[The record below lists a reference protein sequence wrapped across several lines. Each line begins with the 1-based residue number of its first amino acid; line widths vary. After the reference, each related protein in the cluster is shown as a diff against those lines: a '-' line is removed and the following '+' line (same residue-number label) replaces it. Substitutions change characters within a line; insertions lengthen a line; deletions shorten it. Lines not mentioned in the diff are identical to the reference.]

1 MRTPR
6 ALETALPLLLLVALA
21 SAPSA
26 AQAPTMIKGEAI
38 LAHPAGKLAIRAA
51 ELLAA
56 GKAEDFIRLRTAF
69 EQAEWK
75 KESAAERADWAK
87 RAKERAPDPKVLAD
101 AIRKGGVLT
110 VFPEGASLESPYG
123 DGGEVAA
130 MFTLEAGKWFASVGP
145 MVMAG
150 APAPGKEVRLQGEEI
165 LKHPIYALALEY
177 ADAVHSGKPEAFL
190 KLSSTKAQADWKAEP
205 ESERKEIAAY
215 YRKTIPKKADLAAG
229 VRSGG
234 ILIIENDN
242 LATLN
247 IITVESASKEPGV
260 VHSTSTTVGIP
271 FVIENG
277 QWRVKR

>member
-1 MRTPR
+1 MRT
-6 ALETALPLLLLVALA
+6 AKASVIAVPLLLLAALA
-21 SAPSA
+21 TAPVA

-56 GKAEDFIRLRTAF
+56 GKTDDVIRLRTAAD
-69 EQAEWK
+69 QAEWR
-75 KESAAERADWAK
+75 KESAAEREDWAK
-87 RAKERAPDPKVLAD
+87 RAKDRAPDPKLLAD

-110 VFPEGASLESPYG
+110 VFPDRASFESPYA
-123 DGGEVAA
+123 DGGEVMA
-130 MFTLEAGKWFASVGP
+130 MFTLEAGEWYASMGP

-150 APAPGKEVRLQGEEI
+150 APAPGKEVRIEGQEI

-190 KLSSTKAQADWKAEP
+190 TLSSTKKQADWKAEP

-215 YRKTIPKKADLAAG
+215 YKKTIPKKADLAAG

-234 ILIIENDN
+234 VLFIENDKV
-242 LATLN
+242 ATLN
-247 IITVESASKEPGV
+247 VITVENASKEPGV
-260 VHSTSTTVGIP
+260 VQSTSTTVGIP
-271 FVIENG
+271 FVLEGG
-277 QWRVKR
+277 QWRVK

>member
-1 MRTPR
+1 MQTHR
-6 ALETALPLLLLVALA
+6 ALVAALA
-21 SAPSA
+21 LLFVGITPTTTVL
-26 AQAPTMIKGEAI
+26 AQAPTLIKGEAI

-56 GKAEDFIRLRTAF
+56 GKFEDFIRLKTAAD
-69 EQAEWK
+69 QAEWK
-75 KESAAERADWAK
+75 KESASGRADMAK
-87 RAKERAPDPKVLAD
+87 RGKERAPDPKVLAD

-110 VFPEGASLESPYG
+110 VFPQGASLESPYS

-130 MFTLEAGKWFASVGP
+130 MFTLETGKWYTSVGP

-150 APAPGKEVRLQGEEI
+150 APAPGKEVRIEGEEI

-190 KLSSTKAQADWKAEP
+190 KLSSTKSQDAWKTEP
-205 ESERKEIAAY
+205 ESERKEIVAY
-215 YRKTIPKKADLAAG
+215 YKKTIPKKAALAAG
-229 VRSGG
+229 VRTGG

-247 IITVESASKEPGV
+247 VVTIESTSKEPGTV
-260 VHSTSTTVGIP
+260 QSTSTTVGIP
-271 FVIENG
+271 FVFEGG